1 MMGSRRRTVSSISS
15 FIASYASSNFNLSRQ
30 LVTDSNA
37 AQPTVRTDLPRV
49 VDDGGSRQE
58 RDREQVQRPNRLSG
72 PRPSL
77 GAGLGLGSFRSLMP
91 GMQQRQPAGQ
101 GLAPQVPPRRPNPPA
116 VAPDGNS
123 EAQGGSL
130 DDRLKDLD
138 PKLAQQLKSLR
149 ELLASVDPEAAKTL
163 DSIVEKLFGHM
174 DELGGQGNTTTG
186 NGGTRTPS
194 VGLSYEHIEIAIEST
209 VTDLQIQAADG
220 TTITAHVVHQT
231 FKANIEKLVVQS
243 DPLIL
248 DLNDNGIFDTTSADN
263 GALFD
268 LNGDGKPDQAANVA
282 NGDGFLALDLNDN
295 GQIDDGRELF
305 GDQNGAANGFEEL
318 RRYDGNRDGKI
329 DVRDS
334 IFPKLKVYNDINQN
348 GQTDIGELKS
358 LQEFQIA
365 ALLIDSQLINEQ
377 TDGGQ
382 AVLGSSFQRTDGSTS
397 RIGDLL
403 MNYFA

>member
-1 MMGSRRRTVSSISS
+1 MSSISS

-49 VDDGGSRQE
+49 VDDGSSRQE

-91 GMQQRQPAGQ
+91 GMQQRQPS
-101 GLAPQVPPRRPNPPA
+101 GLGLPQQAAPRRPNPPA
-116 VAPDGNS
+116 VAPGGNS
-123 EAQGGSL
+123 ETQSGSL
-130 DDRLKDLD
+130 DERLKDLD

-163 DSIVEKLFGHM
+163 DGIVEKLFGHM
-174 DELGGQGNTTTG
+174 DELGGKGAAQTP
-186 NGGTRTPS
+186 NGAAPTRS
-194 VGLSYEHIEIAIEST
+194 FGLSYESIHVAIEST
-209 VTDLQIQAADG
+209 VMDLQIQAADG

-231 FKANIEKLVVQS
+231 FVANIEKVVAQS

-248 DLNDNGIFDTTSADN
+248 DLNGNGVFDTTSADN
-263 GALFD
+263 GVLFD
-268 LNGDGKPDQAANVA
+268 LNGDGKKDQAATVA
-282 NGDGFLALDLNDN
+282 NGDGFLALDLDGN

-318 RRYDGNRDGKI
+318 RRYDGNSDGKI
-329 DVRDS
+329 DLRDS
-334 IFPKLKVYNDINQN
+334 IFPKLKVYNDINKN

-358 LQEFQIA
+358 LEEFQIA
-365 ALLIDSQLINEQ
+365 ALLIDSQLISEQ
-377 TDGGQ
+377 SDGGT
-382 AVLGSSFQRTDGSTS
+382 AVLGSMLQRTDGSTQ
-397 RIGDLL
+397 RIGDML